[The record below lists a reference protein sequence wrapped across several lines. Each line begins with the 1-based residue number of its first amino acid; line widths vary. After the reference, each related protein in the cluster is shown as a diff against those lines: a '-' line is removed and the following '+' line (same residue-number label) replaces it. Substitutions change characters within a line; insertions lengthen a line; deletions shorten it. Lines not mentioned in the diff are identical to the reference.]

1 MVDRPDGRARHI
13 VAMGGGG
20 FSGEHGDPL
29 LDDFILALGAE
40 RAAALGRA
48 RPRICLVPTASG
60 DDPVL
65 VRDFFDTFALRADA
79 SWLPLFARP
88 DRHPREHLLEQDVIY
103 VGGGNTANMLAIW
116 RLHGVDEA
124 LREAG
129 DRGVVLAGLSAGS
142 LCWFAGGI
150 TDSFGPGLEPLEDG
164 LGLLPMTNCPHY
176 DGDALRRPAYHRAI
190 AEGLP
195 GGYAADDSA
204 GLHFI
209 GSTLAEVVASTPDAA
224 GYRVELVDGEVV
236 ETRIPTRYLGAA

>member
-1 MVDRPDGRARHI
+1 MSDGPARHI

-20 FSGEHGDPL
+20 FSGERDNPL
-29 LDDFILALGAE
+29 LDDFILALGTE
-40 RAAALGRA
+40 RAASLGRA
-48 RPRICLVPTASG
+48 RPRICLLPTASG
-60 DDPVL
+60 DDPTL

-79 SWLPLFARP
+79 SWLPLFSRP

-129 DRGVVLAGLSAGS
+129 DRGIVLAGLSAGS

-176 DGDALRRPAYHRAI
+176 DAEELRRPVYHRAI

-204 GLHFI
+204 GLHFV
-209 GSTLAEVVASTPDAA
+209 GTSLVEVVTSMPEAA
-224 GYRVELVDGEVV
+224 GYRVDLVDGEVV
-236 ETRIPTRYLGAA
+236 ETRLPARYLGAA